1 MSKNVKRL
9 TFQFGN
15 HMIERIIEFI
25 NTSWRTIAPFVIV
38 DQFEK
43 GVILRFGKYHKNIL
57 PGFNFKIPLIDSV
70 HTVEA
75 VQTTIRIQPQTLT
88 TRDDMTITTSAVLT
102 YEIRDPKLFL
112 LEVWEGRE
120 AIKDITLAE
129 IKKIVAQNKWEDLN
143 KRLIETLI
151 TTEVRK
157 QGKLYGVYVKKFG
170 FADLAKIKTIRL
182 ITGTGEAWDD

>member
-1 MSKNVKRL
+1 
-9 TFQFGN
+9 
-15 HMIERIIEFI
+15 MIERIIEFI
-25 NTSWRTIAPFVIV
+25 NTSWGTIAPFVIV

-70 HTVEA
+70 HIVEA

-102 YEIRDPKLFL
+102 YEIRDPRLFL
-112 LEVWEGRE
+112 LDVWEGRE
-120 AIKDITLAE
+120 AVKDVALAE
-129 IKKIVAQNKWEDLN
+129 IKKIVARSNWIDLN
-143 KRLIETLI
+143 NKLIETQI
-151 TTEVRK
+151 TLEIRK
-157 QGKLYGVYVKKFG
+157 QVKMYGVYVKRFG

-182 ITGTGEAWDD
+182 ITGTGEVWD